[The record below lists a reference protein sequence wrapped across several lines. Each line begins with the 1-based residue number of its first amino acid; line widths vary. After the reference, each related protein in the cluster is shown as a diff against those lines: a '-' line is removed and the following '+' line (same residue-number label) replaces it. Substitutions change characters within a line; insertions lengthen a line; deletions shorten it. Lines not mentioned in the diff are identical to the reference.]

1 MPLVR
6 FDLQKGRSKAEIKAM
21 LDAEH
26 KILVQSF
33 GVPERDRY
41 QIVTQHDP
49 EEMIIEDTGFGIER
63 SDKFVMIQ
71 ITIRGGRTEEQK
83 QAFYRDLVAELQATA
98 GIEPNDVM
106 VSMVENAS
114 PDWSFGNG
122 VAQFLK

>member
-6 FDLQKGRSKAEIKAM
+6 VDLQRGRSKSELKAI

-26 KILVQSF
+26 KILVQDF
-33 GVPERDRY
+33 GVPARDRY

-49 EEMIIEDTGFGIER
+49 EEMEIEDTGFGIDR
-63 SDKFVMIQ
+63 TDKFVMIQ
-71 ITIRGGRTEEQK
+71 ITMRGGRTETQK
-83 QAFYRDLVAELQATA
+83 RTFYEDLVKELQSSA

-106 VSMVENAS
+106 VVISENGS

-122 VAQFLK
+122 AAQFLN